1 MPLIRA
7 QLEILKTDLERI
19 SLMGPFQQAQ
29 HIWPVVWKL
38 YALLAVVVEQLNNP
52 AEPGKGGKA

>member
-1 MPLIRA
+1 MQG
-7 QLEILKTDLERI
+7 QLADLKNDLERI
-19 SLMGPFQQAQ
+19 SRMGPFQQAQ
-29 HIWPVVWKL
+29 QIWPVVWKL